1 MWKLTLVSF
10 SILCAKYPITNNQ
23 VSVFI
28 ITSFASY
35 RRVVEKR
42 PPLEFYSMSL
52 YSKVTLRTTE
62 MQQRATLGMI
72 ERSWIK
78 ECNIQSCEGVGYP
91 GLQLPPTQPCSLN
104 PGKHTDPGLQLPP
117 THPCSL
123 NPGKCRFSA
132 ANVGEMISRL

>member
-10 SILCAKYPITNNQ
+10 SILRAKYPITNNQ
-23 VSVFI
+23 VLVFI

-62 MQQRATLGMI
+62 MQQRATLGMT

-78 ECNIQSCEGVGYP
+78 ECNIQSCN
-91 GLQLPPTQPCSLN
+91 L
-104 PGKHTDPGLQLPP
+104 
-117 THPCSL
+117 
-123 NPGKCRFSA
+123 
-132 ANVGEMISRL
+132 

>member
-1 MWKLTLVSF
+1 MLKTEHITDLKMLMWKLTLVSF

-28 ITSFASY
+28 LTSFASY

-62 MQQRATLGMI
+62 MQQRATRDDRKKL
-72 ERSWIK
+72 
-78 ECNIQSCEGVGYP
+78 
-91 GLQLPPTQPCSLN
+91 
-104 PGKHTDPGLQLPP
+104 D
-117 THPCSL
+117 
-123 NPGKCRFSA
+123 
-132 ANVGEMISRL
+132 